1 MSRSGTIPCL
11 LPHPTRRFISF
22 SAWTGLHRLDFACIS
37 ITSQEFSFEDSA
49 WDRLAF
55 QLCGFRQLLLHQPLC
70 QQHYIRRV
78 NAEEDVQD
86 LCLLLPSLDPSQG
99 VMLLLRSERSLHRR
113 GANSSK
119 FLSHKVLFP
128 FLLPLTSRGRLRL
141 SEGPVPSGFQCI
153 RYREK
158 LLY

>member
-1 MSRSGTIPCL
+1 MFAAASNSPFYIIFRLDRASSPGFRVYFYHQPGVL
-11 LPHPTRRFISF
+11 FRGLRLGPFSF
-22 SAWTGLHRLDFACIS
+22 STMRLPPVVAP
-37 ITSQEFSFEDSA
+37 SA
-49 WDRLAF
+49 
-55 QLCGFRQLLLHQPLC
+55 LC

-153 RYREK
+153 R
-158 LLY
+158 LFAAGCS